1 MILYYFSLHPSFI
14 PLGFTGKVFNEAV
27 LTIIKVMVIQGGV
40 L

>member
-1 MILYYFSLHPSFI
+1 MILYSFSHRSGFI
-14 PLGFTGKVFNEAV
+14 LLGFTGKVLNEAV